1 MISKYTFNTYTKV
14 LIILLSLVCPQI
26 MRASVKSYHKD
37 DDGVTF
43 TLDKGFMKIKVCKA
57 DIIEVKYT
65 ILEKLP
71 VFNSLVENNSFK
83 TPVKFNITASAGHID
98 INTGQLIVRI
108 DRKTNAITYLTAAG
122 KVITSEDKD
131 NKEMQQQTVAGI
143 ETYSC

>member
-1 MISKYTFNTYTKV
+1 M
-14 LIILLSLVCPQI
+14 Q
-26 MRASVKSYHKD
+26 
-37 DDGVTF
+37 
-43 TLDKGFMKIKVCKA
+43 IKVCKA

-71 VFNSLVENNSFK
+71 VFNSLVVNNPFK
-83 TPVKFNITASAGHID
+83 TPIKFNITASAGHID

-131 NKEMQQQTVAGI
+131 NKEIDRKSVV
-143 ETYSC
+143 